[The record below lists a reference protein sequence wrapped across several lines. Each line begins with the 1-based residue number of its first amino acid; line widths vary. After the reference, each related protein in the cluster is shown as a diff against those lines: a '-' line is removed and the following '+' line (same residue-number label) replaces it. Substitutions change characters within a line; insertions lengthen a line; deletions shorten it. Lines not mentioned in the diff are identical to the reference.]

1 MLNTENKARIYFS
14 IIVAALVTIALIVGN
29 FIYNLLNK
37 GPEETDLGTIIY
49 TEDGTPGVNPNGAAV
64 PSGPPHVPA
73 PTSQPPR

>member
-14 IIVAALVTIALIVGN
+14 IIVAALVTIAVLISN

-49 TEDGTPGVNPNGAAV
+49 SEDGTPGVNPNGSAV
-64 PSGPPHVPA
+64 PSGPPRVPA